1 MRKHL
6 LFYFSAIALCVALGF
21 IGRTLYVRAHVDFQA
36 HYKAIVKEL
45 SSERYQGRGYAA
57 DGVREAGGYIA
68 FEFGRSGA
76 DEVSMQAF
84 TLDIN
89 TFPGKMEA
97 SVDGRQQRSLSLR
110 CPRRSLHF
118 LRERAGGCLQI
129 LSYPRG

>member
-21 IGRTLYVRAHVDFQA
+21 IGRTLYVRAHVDYQA

-57 DGVREAGGYIA
+57 DGVREASGYIA

-97 SVDGRQQRSLSLR
+97 SVDGQSSN
-110 CPRRSLHF
+110 
-118 LRERAGGCLQI
+118 
-129 LSYPRG
+129 

>member
-6 LFYFSAIALCVALGF
+6 LFYFSA
-21 IGRTLYVRAHVDFQA
+21 
-36 HYKAIVKEL
+36 
-45 SSERYQGRGYAA
+45 
-57 DGVREAGGYIA
+57 IA

-97 SVDGRQQRSLSLR
+97 SGDGQSSN
-110 CPRRSLHF
+110 
-118 LRERAGGCLQI
+118 
-129 LSYPRG
+129 